1 METAFVEIQKP
12 RCKEW
17 CTRRRALKSD
27 HLPDAKGMG
36 PYSESSVNSC
46 LYKAIVARTSFR
58 EREVDCV
65 KLCATQDSSVQ
76 GPVYDCT
83 TRSEDR
89 KSRSVRLRQQL
100 TCIGDPVVST
110 VNNGLGW

>member
-76 GPVYDCT
+76 GPVYDC
-83 TRSEDR
+83 RY
-89 KSRSVRLRQQL
+89 
-100 TCIGDPVVST
+100 
-110 VNNGLGW
+110 